1 MSESGRRKEIDRAAA
16 ARRAAARKK
25 KRRKRVA
32 QVWMRRGIAGAV
44 LILLVVG
51 VFFGI
56 RGLVRLFGGEESI
69 SPYGLPSYIQEDYLT
84 INPYSR
90 PGIKLPGGVQGIVVH
105 YVGNPGTS
113 AQNNRDYFEGLKD
126 SGDTSASSNFIIGLD
141 GEIIACVPIDEVA
154 YASNSANDYT
164 LSIECCHPDETGQFT
179 DATYES
185 LVRLTAY
192 LCDRFGLDSQDVVH
206 HYDVSPSQK
215 ACPLYFVE
223 HTDAWESFRQ
233 EVQTAT
239 DQLRAETA
247 GSPDGESDGGEET
260 SASSAAAGE
269 GTAEGESESVSE
281 AGGTETGSAAAE

>member
-1 MSESGRRKEIDRAAA
+1 MSANGKNRETDRAAA
-16 ARRAAARKK
+16 ARKAATRKK
-25 KRRKRVA
+25 RRRKRVA
-32 QVWMRRGIAGAV
+32 QVWMRRGIAVAV
-44 LILLVVG
+44 LILLVAG
-51 VFFGI
+51 VVLGI
-56 RGLVRLFGGEESI
+56 RGLVRLFRGEEST
-69 SPYGLPSYIQEDYLT
+69 SPYGLPSYIEEDYLT

-192 LCDRFGLDSQDVVH
+192 LCDRFNLDSQDVVR

-223 HTDAWESFRQ
+223 HEDAWESFRQ

-247 GSPDGESDGGEET
+247 DATDGGSSSRAETQASSTGGEE
-260 SASSAAAGE
+260 
-269 GTAEGESESVSE
+269 
-281 AGGTETGSAAAE
+281 GTE